1 MAACAATT
9 MQSSL
14 CPPTNFGVLAIGLL
28 LMACRNPKRRSL
40 ATSIWFFAL
49 PVRRAQE
56 FNSFLAFDTRAS
68 NSTVPHP
75 SSSCEG
81 IADEVSRYAIAGRLS
96 LARSAATQGI
106 STYPECEKQIAR
118 SYVEAADAMLQLA
131 ESSSS
136 LVTVL
141 KSHQDHGSLY
151 HIQPHDK
158 IPCWHG
164 GDDLDVA
171 IDRWDSCCSDL
182 VDRRASR
189 KSGGASNSDC
199 RDETSGL
206 PLCCDFF
213 NGSPSH
219 LRLPAL
225 REVALN
231 IRISIE
237 GGDANTSTNLAS
249 CEADDSNTSVATISL
264 EQDGFLRP
272 FDVSSI
278 LWPAGYLL
286 ALCVASPDQC
296 GAIEVSQAIEDAI
309 AEGKREYFGIE
320 LGAGIGLSSIAL
332 SLYIQGVLPKK
343 ETQSS
348 DITWNNLVLATDT
361 AMHALVL
368 AKVNTE
374 RNHAEIDIARLD
386 YNNSTQL
393 KRIASMAGGF
403 AVVIGSSLQAFFD
416 NADDSAAPIWT
427 ALDILLDKSNPNA
440 VALFCHTRSEPIKP
454 PRDGRFERLRTI
466 SGDEFNMRTRAGES
480 SDFEISVFGRQA

>member
-1 MAACAATT
+1 MVVSGY
-9 MQSSL
+9 QIL
-14 CPPTNFGVLAIGLL
+14 VVPPVPGVIVSLL
-28 LMACRNPKRRSL
+28 LL
-40 ATSIWFFAL
+40 ALS
-49 PVRRAQE
+49 VRAQE

-118 SYVEAADAMLQLA
+118 SYVDAADAMLQLA

-171 IDRWDSCCSDL
+171 IDRWDSCCSGL

-189 KSGGASNSDC
+189 KSGVASNSDC
-199 RDETSGL
+199 HDETSGL

-237 GGDANTSTNLAS
+237 GGDVNTSTNLAS

-286 ALCVASPDQC
+286 TLCVASPDQC

-309 AEGKREYFGIE
+309 AKGKREYFGIE

>member
-1 MAACAATT
+1 MVVSGY
-9 MQSSL
+9 QIL
-14 CPPTNFGVLAIGLL
+14 VVPPVLVIVSLL
-28 LMACRNPKRRSL
+28 LL
-40 ATSIWFFAL
+40 ALS
-49 PVRRAQE
+49 VRAQE

-118 SYVEAADAMLQLA
+118 SYVEAADAMLQRA

-141 KSHQDHGSLY
+141 KSHHGSLY

-171 IDRWDSCCSDL
+171 VDRWDSCCRGL

-189 KSGGASNSDC
+189 KSGVASNSDC

-237 GGDANTSTNLAS
+237 GGDMNTSTSLAS
-249 CEADDSNTSVATISL
+249 CGANDSNTSVATISL

-286 ALCVASPDQC
+286 TLCVASPDQC

-309 AEGKREYFGIE
+309 AKGKREYFGIE

-332 SLYIQGVLPKK
+332 FLYIQGVLPKK

-348 DITWNNLVLATDT
+348 TFTQKNHALATDT
-361 AMHALVL
+361 AIHALAL
-368 AKVNTE
+368 AKANAR
-374 RNHAEIDIARLD
+374 RNDAEIDIARLE
-386 YNNSTQL
+386 YNSSIEL

-403 AVVIGSSLQAFFD
+403 AVVIGSSLQAFFH
-416 NADDSAAPIWT
+416 NTDDSAAPIWT
-427 ALDILLDKSNPNA
+427 ALDILLDRSNPNA

-454 PRDGRFERLRTI
+454 PHDGRFELLRTI
-466 SGDEFNMRTRAGES
+466 SGDGFNMRTRAGES
-480 SDFEISVFGRQA
+480 SDFEISLFGRQA